1 MAIRSVMKPGAY
13 CRLEA
18 APSTI
23 PETGC
28 MCSMTQVAPEHLA
41 ITLVQ
46 YLRVDA
52 ECLADAER
60 LGDRDQGRARDQV
73 VTELG
78 DLACPDRA
86 DVNDVSLSVSPGEV
100 LGLVG
105 ESGCGKS
112 THGRLLRQLLRQR
125 GDSVEFD
132 GADLSRLPA
141 QALSPFRKQA
151 QIVFQNVGSSHPR
164 SLVSTSSPT
173 SRSTWRIRNRRW
185 TRCGSSA
192 PTGCSS
198 TCRGR
203 NCWKRTIRCSG
214 PRWPFR
220 FA

>member
-1 MAIRSVMKPGAY
+1 
-13 CRLEA
+13 
-18 APSTI
+18 
-23 PETGC
+23 
-28 MCSMTQVAPEHLA
+28 MTQVAPEHLA

-164 SLVSTSSPT
+164 SLVSTSSP
-173 SRSTWRIRNRRW
+173 SWRNTWRIRNRRW
-185 TRCGSSA
+185 TRCKSSA

-198 TCRGR
+198 TRCGR
-203 NCWKRTIRCSG
+203 NCWKSTIRCSE
-214 PRWPFR
+214 PRWPLR

>member
-1 MAIRSVMKPGAY
+1 
-13 CRLEA
+13 
-18 APSTI
+18 
-23 PETGC
+23 

-141 QALSPFRKQA
+141 QALSPFPQTGADRLPECRLVAPSIAGLDFKPDVA
-151 QIVFQNVGSSHPR
+151 KYMAYPESKMDEMRIFSPDWVFINLPR
-164 SLVSTSSPT
+164 PKLLETYNQVF
-173 SRSTWRIRNRRW
+173 
-185 TRCGSSA
+185 GA
-192 PTGCSS
+192 
-198 TCRGR
+198 
-203 NCWKRTIRCSG
+203 
-214 PRWPFR
+214 
-220 FA
+220 